1 MMVKLLKNH
10 LAIDK
15 LKSIT
20 VFSEVVLFTLIAIF
34 IDYIMNK
41 QNPLFVDTSYINYFF
56 IIILILALFHGL
68 GAGLISLLIIAGF
81 LHFYYSSENSLN
93 FFLDG
98 LLLTLIA
105 GEFHYY
111 WTRKISMLNI
121 KNDYLHS
128 KIRELGISALT
139 TKLSHDQIEK
149 SYLSKPYTIRSILKE
164 LLSQN
169 IVEYDKLLKF
179 LSTHF
184 RMEKLSLVL
193 FDHEK
198 EIIKEIFPHNMDKG
212 EISLKNPIIVKMI
225 EKKEPVLLKDMV
237 VKEETNLL
245 AAIPV
250 LDNSDDIVA
259 FLVIKEMP
267 FLHYNV
273 ENLVSAQLILMNFF
287 YNLNKLALMER
298 AKEDELFSSFPID
311 FKFEVLK
318 LSDLYKTIKI
328 SSSMV
333 IFEISKSHSEVME
346 NFLTLNLRVLD
357 FYYKKELLNKNL
369 FIVVLPLVSKE
380 GTFGFVE
387 RAKNNLKFLSNKDLY
402 NVFDINNV
410 YNIDKFIKELEEN
423 V

>member
-1 MMVKLLKNH
+1 MVKLFKNH
-10 LAIDK
+10 FAIHK

-20 VFSEVVLFTLIAIF
+20 VFSEVIAFTLTAIF
-34 IDYIMNK
+34 IGYIINK
-41 QNPLFVDTSYINYFF
+41 QNPLFVDSSYINYFF
-56 IIILILALFHGL
+56 IIILVFALFHGL

-81 LHFYYSSENSLN
+81 FYFYYNSKNSLN

-121 KNDYLHS
+121 KNDYLYS

-139 TKLSHDQIEK
+139 TKLSHDQLEK

-169 IVEYDKLLKF
+169 IVAYDDLLKF
-179 LSTHF
+179 LSAQF
-184 RMEKLSLVL
+184 KMEKFALVL
-193 FDHEK
+193 YDSDK
-198 EIIKEIFPHNMDKG
+198 EIIKEIYPHNMDKG
-212 EISLKNPIIVKMI
+212 EISLKNPIIAKI
-225 EKKEPVLLKDMV
+225 FEKKEPVLLNDIA
-237 VKEETNLL
+237 VKEEVNLL

-250 LDNSDDIVA
+250 LSNNDEIIA
-259 FLVIKEMP
+259 FLALKEMP

-273 ENLVSAQLILMNFF
+273 ENLISAQLILMNFF
-287 YNLNKLALMER
+287 YNLNKSALMER
-298 AKEDELFSSFPID
+298 AKEVELFANFPMD
-311 FKFEVLK
+311 FKFELIK
-318 LSDLYKTIKI
+318 LNDLYKTIKI
-328 SSSMV
+328 SSSIV
-333 IFEISKSHSEVME
+333 IFEISKSHSEIME

-357 FYYKKELLNKNL
+357 FYYKKELSNKDL

-387 RAKNNLKFLSNKDLY
+387 RAKNNLNFLSNKDLY
-402 NVFDINNV
+402 NIFDISNIH
-410 YNIDKFIKELEEN
+410 NIDKFIKESEEN

>member
-34 IDYIMNK
+34 IGYIMNK

-81 LHFYYSSENSLN
+81 LHFYYSSENSLI

-111 WTRKISMLNI
+111 RTRKISMLNI
-121 KNDYLHS
+121 KNDYLYS